1 MVRGNWGVWS
11 RVGWLRGSTIARV
24 HLHPGRGGHRS
35 HRPTQCVPGSLGLCA
50 HGQAAAGKPSSQEA
64 PAPTHRAGSDAH
76 KGTLRPRGAAV
87 QMPTRSD
94 KKQHCA
100 CAWGRASLPGGR
112 LPHPSAPLPPH
123 PGAQPSRPPHLQH
136 LLGRGLAP
144 PLQLQDAGLELMALL
159 VQGGLTVLQP
169 LQNLPVFLLQF
180 PQVRL
185 LLLPQEAMNVLEV
198 SPDFLSPIRYLL
210 LESRQDAQ
218 QVGATQRPPRDE

>member
-1 MVRGNWGVWS
+1 MPS
-11 RVGWLRGSTIARV
+11 RYTISFLTFR
-24 HLHPGRGGHRS
+24 GHRHLS
-35 HRPTQCVPGSLGLCA
+35 VFLF
-50 HGQAAAGKPSSQEA
+50 PSS
-64 PAPTHRAGSDAH
+64 PAFS
-76 KGTLRPRGAAV
+76 
-87 QMPTRSD
+87 S
-94 KKQHCA
+94 
-100 CAWGRASLPGGR
+100 
-112 LPHPSAPLPPH
+112 PLPYSNPDLLQSPFLAH
-123 PGAQPSRPPHLQH
+123 PVLLALQH

>member
-1 MVRGNWGVWS
+1 
-11 RVGWLRGSTIARV
+11 
-24 HLHPGRGGHRS
+24 
-35 HRPTQCVPGSLGLCA
+35 
-50 HGQAAAGKPSSQEA
+50 
-64 PAPTHRAGSDAH
+64 
-76 KGTLRPRGAAV
+76 
-87 QMPTRSD
+87 
-94 KKQHCA
+94 
-100 CAWGRASLPGGR
+100 
-112 LPHPSAPLPPH
+112 
-123 PGAQPSRPPHLQH
+123 
-136 LLGRGLAP
+136 
-144 PLQLQDAGLELMALL
+144 MALL